1 MAAKEGAKKILKFVS
16 SVGHIKDRVV
26 FHQNPEIPK
35 EGILLGL
42 NGVHFQ
48 VKPGVE
54 VDIPR
59 PVRQM
64 VDTLIFT
71 DLIQDEEGGEYT
83 RDRPRYPYSL
93 IKEDVGRPADN
104 SILPGL
110 EPENAGAA
118 G

>member
-1 MAAKEGAKKILKFVS
+1 MAKEGPKKILRFVGS
-16 SVGHIKDRVV
+16 IGHIKDRVV

-93 IKEDVGRPADN
+93 VMEDVGRPVTD
-104 SILPGL
+104 PMPPVMD
-110 EPENAGAA
+110 PEKAGVLA
-118 G
+118 